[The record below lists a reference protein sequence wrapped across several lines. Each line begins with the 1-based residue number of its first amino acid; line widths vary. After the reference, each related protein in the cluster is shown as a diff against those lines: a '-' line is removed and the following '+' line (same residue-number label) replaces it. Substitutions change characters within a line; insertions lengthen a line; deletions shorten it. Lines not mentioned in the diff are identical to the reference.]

1 MNSKVQ
7 SVPPVWKRDWFWGV
21 LLIAGT
27 LAAYWP
33 ALSGKFI
40 WDDDSWTT
48 SIEGLLR
55 DFSGLCAL
63 WRHPSA
69 LQQYYPL
76 AGTTFWLDYHL
87 WGLWTLPYHV
97 ENVALHAGAALLFWQ
112 LLRRLEVPGAWLA
125 AGIFALHPVMVES
138 VAWIT
143 ERKNVLSLVFFLSS
157 LLAYGRFAAFWE
169 GTNDSAAPRRWGA
182 YALAFVLS
190 FCAMLSKTT
199 TFSLPAVIVLI
210 GWWKR
215 GSLQWKKDMLPTL
228 PFFAVAIGQGLTT
241 LWLEMNH
248 VGAKGPDFATTFP
261 ERCLVAGRAFWFYI
275 GKLIWPANLCFVY
288 PHWKLDVASLGQWFY
303 PVTALV
309 VLYSFWR
316 LRKRIGRGPAAGA
329 FFFVGTLF
337 PLLGFMNAYGMRYAF
352 VWNHWVYLPSLGL
365 IALATALVVRG
376 TDHFHQGF
384 VFKGL
389 AVVVLLVLM
398 VLTRRECKTYTDLE
412 TLWRTTIV
420 RNPGCWMAHNN
431 LGDVF
436 DRKGQT
442 DEAIHQFQEAIRL
455 KPDYAE
461 AHKNFGNAL
470 LKQGRLD
477 KAIGQ
482 YKEAIRLDPD
492 YTRAHNNLGTALE
505 KKGRLDEAVEQYKKA
520 IEIEPD
526 YAEAHYNLGNTLGQ
540 KGQLDEAV
548 SQYRE
553 AIRLKPGDAEA
564 HNNLAV
570 VLDKQGKVDE
580 AIEQLQ
586 AAIRLKPDYAE
597 AHYNLGTALGQEG
610 RTAEAI
616 EQYQSGIRLRPDFVE
631 AYDKL
636 AKLLAGEGRLDEAVS
651 CYRAEIR
658 LKPNAVDAEGNLGN
672 VLAAQGR
679 FAEAIKEYQATLTL
693 VPESAQAHFRYG
705 QALVAQHQYAA
716 GKVEFQKA
724 LALKPQDAQ
733 VCINLAWLLAT
744 CPEASLRNG
753 KEAVE
758 LAAGVKAQGGEDSP
772 QVLDTLAAAYAEA
785 GRFSEAVALA
795 RRALDLP
802 AMRND
807 PPSVEAIEARL
818 KLYKT
823 NTPFHEKP

>member
-431 LGDVF
+431 LGVVLDK
-436 DRKGQT
+436 RGQL
-442 DEAIHQFQEAIRL
+442 DEAISQFQAAIRL
-455 KPDYAE
+455 KADYAE
-461 AHKNFGNAL
+461 AYYNLGNVLSRKHQLDGAISQYQEAL
-470 LKQGRLD
+470 RLR
-477 KAIGQ
+477 AN
-482 YKEAIRLDPD
+482 YAE
-492 YTRAHNNLGTALE
+492 AHNNLGFA
-505 KKGRLDEAVEQYKKA
+505 
-520 IEIEPD
+520 
-526 YAEAHYNLGNTLGQ
+526 LGQ
-540 KGQLDEAV
+540 KGRTGEAIG
-548 SQYRE
+548 QYRE
-553 AIRLKPGDAEA
+553 AIRLRPE
-564 HNNLAV
+564 
-570 VLDKQGKVDE
+570 
-580 AIEQLQ
+580 
-586 AAIRLKPDYAE
+586 YAE
-597 AHYNLGTALGQEG
+597 A
-610 RTAEAI
+610 
-616 EQYQSGIRLRPDFVE
+616 
-631 AYDKL
+631 YDNL

-651 CYRAEIR
+651 CYRAEIG
-658 LKPNAVDAEGNLGN
+658 LKPGAVDAEGNLGN

-679 FAEAIKEYQATLTL
+679 YAEADREYEAVLRL
-693 VPESAQAHFRYG
+693 VPNSAQGHLRYG
-705 QALVAQHQYAA
+705 QALAA
-716 GKVEFQKA
+716 EHRYGAAKGEYE
-724 LALKPQDAQ
+724 Q
-733 VCINLAWLLAT
+733 VLGLHPGHREASERLAWLLAT
-744 CPEASLRNG
+744 CPEASLRDG

-758 LAAGVKAQGGEDSP
+758 LAEGVRAPGGNESP
-772 QVLDTLAAAYAEA
+772 QFLDTLGAAYAEA
-785 GRFSEAVALA
+785 GEYDKAVETA
-795 RRALDLP
+795 RRALELP
-802 AMRND
+802 ATKGD
-807 PPSVEAIEARL
+807 PSLAEGIQTRL
-818 KLYKT
+818 KLYEAKT
-823 NTPFHEKP
+823 PYHERP